1 MFQNRP
7 GTYGMA
13 KSLEIISSTQ
23 RDVDRDLTLAQS
35 IARGS
40 IQSWHDFLHRYS
52 GLIHGVVQRHLF
64 TSDEDAVGT
73 VYVDVLKALYEED
86 ISSFRG
92 DATLAAWL
100 IIYTRNRVF
109 DHIRKQRGRRR
120 DPAGLERLSSFDRD
134 VYRYYFVDRLPL
146 DVVVHILN
154 WRRDKVIA
162 TQIIESIE
170 RIETNISRRYLR
182 RLENDRIAD
191 MYGLDSGQMLKFMV
205 NLRCEYEEKVKR
217 NRPDARMLDEEAKQT
232 SRKLKELL
240 SQLTSEEQK
249 VIQLRFAGEMSA
261 PEIAEQMGYDGQR
274 RSYTV
279 INRVLRK
286 LRRGLGLNSAG

>member
-1 MFQNRP
+1 
-7 GTYGMA
+7 MA
-13 KSLEIISSTQ
+13 KSFKVISSTQ
-23 RDVDRDLTLAQS
+23 SDIDRDLTLTQS
-35 IARGS
+35 IVSGS
-40 IQSWHDFLHRYS
+40 IQDWHDFLHRYS
-52 GLIHGVVQRHLF
+52 GLIHGVIQRHLF
-64 TSDEDAVGT
+64 TTDEDAVGT
-73 VYVDVLKALYEED
+73 VYVDVLKALYEGD

-92 DATLAAWL
+92 DAILAAWL

-120 DPAGLERLSSFDRD
+120 NPAGLERLNSFDRD
-134 VYRYYFVDRLPL
+134 VYRYYFIDRLPL
-146 DVVVHILN
+146 DIVVHILC
-154 WRRDKVIA
+154 WRGVKVRA
-162 TQIIESIE
+162 EQIIESIE
-170 RIETNISRRYLR
+170 RIEKSISRRYLR

-191 MYGLDSGQMLKFMV
+191 MYGLDSGMMLKFLV
-205 NLRCEYEEKVKR
+205 NLRCEYEEKLKR
-217 NRPDARMLDEEAKQT
+217 NRPDARILDEEAKQT

-286 LRRGLGLNSAG
+286 LRRGLGLSSAG